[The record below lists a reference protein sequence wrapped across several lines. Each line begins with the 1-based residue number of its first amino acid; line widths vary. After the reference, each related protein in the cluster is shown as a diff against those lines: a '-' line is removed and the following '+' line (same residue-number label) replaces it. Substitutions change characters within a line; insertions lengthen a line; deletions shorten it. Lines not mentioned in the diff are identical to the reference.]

1 MKAKSIHGLLALA
14 LLAACGPAKVA
25 EVGPYTV
32 SVIEKNVYHIQ
43 DSNSAYPPGQSVDAE
58 GRPRFNNCSDM
69 YLLVGRQKALLIDL
83 SNAITWADNA
93 AESLRTLVGERT
105 AGKPL
110 TITFTHNH
118 GDHTGML
125 PAWIDDP
132 EVHFALPR
140 KDFARMAERFPEAQR
155 SLYDEGEIFDLGGL
169 QLEAIEVPGHTAG
182 SVVFLLQGHDLLF
195 SGDAVGSGSG
205 VWIFNAD
212 GFAQYVSG
220 VPHLLEALEERGVSE
235 ERLQVFGG
243 HFHQNPKGNALDMK
257 YLRDMEVLCGRI
269 ENGTA
274 ASEPSGQRRG
284 LETNFRYGDAVV
296 TWSAE
301 QAEQFRLRQGQN

>member
-1 MKAKSIHGLLALA
+1 MHTRIIPGLLAALA
-14 LLAACGPAKVA
+14 LTAACSQPKTV

-43 DSNSAYPPGQSVDAE
+43 DANSSFPPGQSVDAE
-58 GRPRFNNCSDM
+58 GKPRFNNCSDM
-69 YLLVGRQKALLIDL
+69 YLLVGSRQALLIDL
-83 SNAITWADNA
+83 SNAVRWADDA
-93 AESLRTLVGERT
+93 AASLRSLVLERT

-125 PAWIDDP
+125 PAWVDDP
-132 EVHFALPR
+132 EVRFALPR
-140 KDFARMAERFPEAQR
+140 IDFERLAERFPEERR
-155 SLYDEGEIFDLGGL
+155 SFYDEGETFDLGGMKVETIL
-169 QLEAIEVPGHTAG
+169 VPGHTAG
-182 SVVFLLQGHDLLF
+182 SVVFLLAGRDLLF
-195 SGDAVGSGSG
+195 TGDAVGSGSG

-220 VPHLLEALEERGVSE
+220 VPHLLEALDRLGVDE

-243 HFHQNPKGNALDMK
+243 HFHQNPKGTALNMK
-257 YLRDMEVLCGRI
+257 YLRDMKVLCDRI
-269 ENGTA
+269 EAGTA
-274 ASEPSGQRRG
+274 DFEPSGQRPG
-284 LETNFRYGDAVV
+284 LETNFRYGDAIV

-301 QAEQFRLRQGQN
+301 QAEQYRAR